1 MANDWI
7 LEVLA
12 DMKVYAA
19 RNGLPGLECQL
30 DTVMLAAASE
40 IASKKCGR
48 PVLGTRHAEGI
59 AVFHRTDGS
68 GGNAE

>member
-19 RNGLPGLECQL
+19 RNGLPGLEEQL
-30 DTVMLAAASE
+30 DAVMLVATSE

-48 PVLGTRHAEGI
+48 PALGTRHADGI
-59 AVFHRTDGS
+59 AVFHRADVG